1 MTGWC
6 TAIAPRCGICWPRDI
21 APRHAIRP
29 AAQDDLSGIWRH
41 GAQTW
46 GVDQA
51 DRYADTLFA
60 LFDLLAGFP
69 EMAPAGAEV
78 TPPVRIHPVG
88 THLVICR
95 TVGAGVDILR
105 IRHAHQNLTAC
116 LPEV

>member
-1 MTGWC
+1 MADSPGWV
-6 TAIAPRCGICWPRDI
+6 
-21 APRHAIRP
+21 IRP

-60 LFDLLAGFP
+60 VFDLLAGFP
-69 EMAPAGAEV
+69 EMAPARAEV

-88 THLVICR
+88 AHLVIYR
-95 TVGAGVDILR
+95 TEGAGVDILR
-105 IRHAHQNLTAC
+105 ILHAHQNLTAY
-116 LPEV
+116 LLEV